1 MAKIARMTNSFD
13 AQGLVLAFDLAPV
26 GLCVSRNR
34 VIQICNRAFA
44 GIFGFTPEEL
54 SGQSLAPL
62 YISDAEFR
70 HNGERA
76 HAIME
81 RTGVYSDERIMR
93 RRSGEWFW
101 CHVSGQALDRRN
113 PFVCA
118 VWAFEDISA
127 RRPVSVRLTGR
138 EREIAQLLITGK
150 TSKQIAKSL
159 GVSPRTVEGHRAR
172 LMRKYGVTTA
182 GELISRV
189 AGFS

>member
-1 MAKIARMTNSFD
+1 M
-13 AQGLVLAFDLAPV
+13 LAFDLAPV
-26 GLCVSRNR
+26 GLCVSRKR

-44 GIFGFTPEEL
+44 SIFGFTPAEL
-54 SGQSLAPL
+54 NGQSLAPL
-62 YISDAEFR
+62 YVSDAEFR
-70 HNGERA
+70 HIGERA

-81 RTGVYSDERIMR
+81 RTGTYSDERIMR
-93 RRSGEWFW
+93 RRNGDWFW
-101 CHVSGQALDRRN
+101 CHVSGQALDRRD

-127 RRPVSVRLTGR
+127 KRPVSVKLTSR

-159 GVSPRTVEGHRAR
+159 GVSPRTIEGHRAR
-172 LMRKYGVTTA
+172 LMRKFEVTTS